1 MVHPLSHSDSEMSS
15 NEVISGC
22 SSSISFESPKHGGRQ
37 RDSIWLHFNDM
48 GPAKTLGH
56 SKVQCKYCLLC
67 LNFAKLNMMYTH
79 IAHQCDEIINYD
91 PNARKEII
99 IQTCKM
105 EEQLS
110 PGRNNKR
117 IIDVVSNDPSL
128 RKQSTMDRFTSR
140 IISYSEQQNIDRDL
154 LRAAIMNDSRKAI
167 VLSLIDVSTYS
178 HTVDFLVNRLESVL
192 TRLFINMNI
201 TSKIRTIVT
210 DNPTTMQKIR
220 ETFISKPGNQH
231 IIELRCV
238 VHAFNFI
245 SGDLRKHAYAK
256 SVAQKVTA
264 VTSFCNHSH
273 AFKAKLKEEAQR
285 IKLKTETLHTI
296 VTTRWSSMAECL
308 DSFIVLRAPLEALV
322 ATDESI
328 APIKIINI
336 INNRSFFH
344 DIENLYKVMKPL
356 AYAMSIIQSAS
367 ITLADCYLILQYLRL
382 TIDQYA
388 NNAETRTFGRF
399 ISKVAEIRLK
409 ECHNDLY
416 LTENINEEESCD
428 DKDIS
433 EADNM
438 LNTKDRRFQQI
449 LIDLGFIEETQLITA
464 QDEGLTDDEENDKMS
479 NEDYD
484 VQELLIATIGI

>member
-79 IAHQCDEIINYD
+79 IAHQFDEIINYD

-99 IQTCKM
+99 IQACKM

-154 LRAAIMNDSRKAI
+154 LRAAIMN
-167 VLSLIDVSTYS
+167 
-178 HTVDFLVNRLESVL
+178 
-192 TRLFINMNI
+192 
-201 TSKIRTIVT
+201 
-210 DNPTTMQKIR
+210 
-220 ETFISKPGNQH
+220 
-231 IIELRCV
+231 
-238 VHAFNFI
+238 
-245 SGDLRKHAYAK
+245 GDLRKHAYAK

-416 LTENINEEESCD
+416 LN
-428 DKDIS
+428 IS

>member
-1 MVHPLSHSDSEMSS
+1 
-15 NEVISGC
+15 
-22 SSSISFESPKHGGRQ
+22 
-37 RDSIWLHFNDM
+37 
-48 GPAKTLGH
+48 
-56 SKVQCKYCLLC
+56 
-67 LNFAKLNMMYTH
+67 
-79 IAHQCDEIINYD
+79 
-91 PNARKEII
+91 
-99 IQTCKM
+99 
-105 EEQLS
+105 
-110 PGRNNKR
+110 
-117 IIDVVSNDPSL
+117 
-128 RKQSTMDRFTSR
+128 
-140 IISYSEQQNIDRDL
+140 
-154 LRAAIMNDSRKAI
+154 
-167 VLSLIDVSTYS
+167 
-178 HTVDFLVNRLESVL
+178 
-192 TRLFINMNI
+192 MNI

-231 IIELRCV
+231 IIELRCF